1 MGWFLEGKWRGDY
14 LTMLL
19 VSRDM
24 TSWA

>member
-24 TSWA
+24 KSWA